1 MTRSC
6 PRRRSRRVSW
16 PFLIA
21 TPLWGRRGLTGPSRQ
36 ARIARD
42 GCVLGREPRALP
54 DRVDLEGGGTGPGGG
69 SAVAGRGAALRGD
82 QPIEPGDLTFVL
94 VQTVVHQLEGVRVE
108 PVADGAQRGAQV
120 AEPVLQVTEEGQAHR
135 EAVLLEVMDV
145 GGFEQLEEELLAAL
159 GQPVDVLLAG
169 GEAVLLDLERAVREE
184 PLEAWVQ

>member
-16 PFLIA
+16 PFLFA
-21 TPLWGRRGLTGPSRQ
+21 TPLWGRRGLTGLSRQ

-94 VQTVVHQLEGVRVE
+94 V
-108 PVADGAQRGAQV
+108 ARGPRPAR
-120 AEPVLQVTEEGQAHR
+120 ACTR
-135 EAVLLEVMDV
+135 R
-145 GGFEQLEEELLAAL
+145 
-159 GQPVDVLLAG
+159 AG
-169 GEAVLLDLERAVREE
+169 RGPRATRR
-184 PLEAWVQ
+184 AG